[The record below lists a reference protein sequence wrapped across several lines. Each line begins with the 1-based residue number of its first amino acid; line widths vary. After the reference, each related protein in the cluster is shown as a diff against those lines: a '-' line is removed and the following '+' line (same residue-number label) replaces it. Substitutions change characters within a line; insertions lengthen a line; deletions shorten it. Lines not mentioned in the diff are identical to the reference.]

1 MKNEEFI
8 SRELDWLLQIIVAR
22 IRLYFKQETDVS
34 DITDIVPPDAAGADG
49 PYGELIRSQGLGLE
63 DRVYL
68 ALSLAPVLRPQIM
81 DCFFIKN
88 TNTDRRFTEFGC
100 LDTES
105 GDILPTL
112 ATVTF
117 LLAGDDLGKKI
128 ALMHHFTRHKVFTGS
143 LFDRSARGGGLEN
156 PVLRPTEEFIDKYVL
171 SRSYRPEFSAG
182 FPAKRITTALS
193 WSDLVLDKDT
203 LRQVEEIGTWLQYG
217 ERLLDEWNLRGRV
230 KNGYR
235 ALFYGPPG
243 TGKTLTASLLGKTV
257 DRDVYRVDLSLVV
270 SKYIGETEKNLAQV
284 FDQAENKGWILFFDE
299 ADALFGKRT
308 GIKDSHD
315 RYANQEVAFL
325 LQRVEDYRGL
335 VILATNQKG
344 NMDEAFSRRFQN
356 VIQFPMPVPENRE
369 KLWHNTFSEKS
380 VLAEDIDL
388 KQISLH
394 YELSGGAIVNV
405 VQFCS
410 LQSMAAGTNVITRD
424 SLMEGIKREFWK
436 EGRILNK
443 GKWPL

>member
-8 SRELDWLLQIIVAR
+8 SKELDWLLQVIVAR

-34 DITDIVPPDAAGADG
+34 DIADIAPPDPEGVDG
-49 PYGELIRSQGLGLE
+49 PYGELVRSLGLGFDE
-63 DRVYL
+63 RVYL
-68 ALSLAPVLRPQIM
+68 ALSIAPVLRPQIM
-81 DCFFIKN
+81 DCLFIKN

-100 LDTES
+100 IDTEF

-117 LLAGDDLGKKI
+117 LLAGEDLGKKI
-128 ALMHHFTRHKVFTGS
+128 ALIHSFTRHPVFSGT
-143 LFDRSARGGGLEN
+143 LFDHSGKTGVDN
-156 PVLRPTEEFIDKYVL
+156 PVLRPTEEFLDRYVL
-171 SRSYRPEFSAG
+171 CRSYRPDFSAT

-193 WSDLVLDKDT
+193 WSDLVLDRET

-217 ERLLDEWNLRGRV
+217 ERLLEEWNLRGRV

-257 DRDVYRVDLSLVV
+257 GRDVYRVDLSLVV

-284 FDQAENKGWILFFDE
+284 FDLAENKGWILFFDE

-325 LQRVEDYRGL
+325 LQRVEDYGGL

-356 VIQFPMPVPENRE
+356 VIQFPMPDPDNRE
-369 KLWHNTFSEKS
+369 KLWRNTFSEKC
-380 VLAEDIDL
+380 VLADDIDL
-388 KQISLH
+388 KLVSSR

-410 LQSMAAGTNVITRD
+410 LQSIAAGSNVITLD
-424 SLMEGIKREFWK
+424 SLLEGIRREFWK
-436 EGRILNK
+436 EGRILNQGK
-443 GKWPL
+443 G